1 MRATTK
7 GDELMVLTENPKVA
21 SVFNKHPEPMRKQL
35 LALRQLILETASET
49 DGVEQL
55 EETLKWGEPSYLTKR
70 GSTIRINSKKSD
82 PKQYAIYF
90 NCKTTLV
97 ETFREIYR
105 DTFCF
110 EDNRAIVFDEGED
123 LPVEQL
129 KHCIALALTYHDR
142 KNLPMLGA

>member
-1 MRATTK
+1 MI
-7 GDELMVLTENPKVA
+7 LIENPKV
-21 SVFNKHPEPMRKQL
+21 SQVFEKQPEPIRTNL
-35 LALRQLILETASET
+35 LFLRQLILETASET
-49 DGVEQL
+49 EGIEQL
-55 EETLKWGEPSYLTKR
+55 EETLKWGEPSYLTKK

-82 PKQYAIYF
+82 PSQYAIYF
-90 NCKTTLV
+90 NCKTILV

-110 EDNRAIVFDEGED
+110 EDNRAIVFNQGDKI
-123 LPVEQL
+123 PIEQL